1 MVKRSPRVCQA
12 SLGSIS
18 SHGKG
23 KTAALGV
30 VTTPVIPAT
39 QEHGEFEAGPGKVRE
54 TLVKNKMQTKRVEH
68 LPSKLKVLD
77 LGFHAQYHKNKNKKL
92 FKKRNFSE
100 NTLN

>member
-1 MVKRSPRVCQA
+1 V
-12 SLGSIS
+12 
-18 SHGKG
+18 
-23 KTAALGV
+23 
-30 VTTPVIPAT
+30 
-39 QEHGEFEAGPGKVRE
+39 PGLPGFHLQPWERKDCKVRE